1 VCFVHRARSKGNA
14 SAYSRHPST
23 NGRSENEAIILNSSP
38 NQARPFQSFRRTF
51 LGCLLVV
58 AVSLLSPSIF
68 ADPIPVHYPEGTIH
82 GFLSLTDADG
92 KVLAAGD
99 LIMIVRG
106 SQVNAHIVYRFKDGS
121 TDDETTVFTQRGFF
135 RLISDHHVQKGPFFP
150 HPVDVTIDVPHST
163 VTFHTTDK
171 NGKDQAASNHMNL
184 PPDLYNGLIGSIVKN
199 VKPDAPITRVSMIVM
214 APKPRIVRMA
224 ISPAGEDPYTLAG
237 VDHKSRSFNIKI
249 EIGGVEGMIAPLV
262 GKAPPDIQLWVV
274 PGEVPVIV
282 REKAQLFED
291 SPILDTWMVSP
302 VWPKKSSD
310 AAGN

>member
-1 VCFVHRARSKGNA
+1 LN
-14 SAYSRHPST
+14 PSS
-23 NGRSENEAIILNSSP
+23 NK
-38 NQARPFQSFRRTF
+38 ARPIHLLCRS
-51 LGCLLVV
+51 LIWCLLAV
-58 AVSLLSPSIF
+58 AALLLPRIAFS
-68 ADPIPVHYPEGTIH
+68 DPIPAHYPEGTVH
-82 GFLSLTDADG
+82 GFLSLTDSDG
-92 KVLAAGD
+92 KILASGD

-121 TDDETTVFTQRGFF
+121 TDDETTIFTQRGVFK
-135 RLISDHHVQKGPFFP
+135 LVSDHHVQKGPFFP
-150 HPVDVTIDVPHST
+150 HPVDVTIDALKST

-171 NGKDQAASNHMNL
+171 NGKDQVGTSHMNL

-199 VKPDAPITRVSMIVM
+199 VKPDVPITRVSMLVM

-237 VDHKSRSFNIKI
+237 VERKSKAFNIRI

-282 REKAQLFED
+282 REQAQLFQD
-291 SPILDTWMVSP
+291 SPILNTWMVSP
-302 VWPKKSSD
+302 VWPK
-310 AAGN
+310 